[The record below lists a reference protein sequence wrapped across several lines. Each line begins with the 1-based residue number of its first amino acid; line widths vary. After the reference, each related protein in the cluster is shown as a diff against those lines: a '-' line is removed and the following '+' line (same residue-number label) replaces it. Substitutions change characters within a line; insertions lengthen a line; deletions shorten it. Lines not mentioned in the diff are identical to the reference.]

1 MRAFDEC
8 GAIVFD
14 RFGRSVLII
23 FQRESQ
29 KWGLPKGHVE
39 PNKEGTNYFECAK
52 RELEEETG
60 IMMNLIK
67 YRRIGSCVI
76 RNKLFYIVQL
86 MKDIH
91 NLRPIDNSEIGGIQ
105 WLNVE
110 QMRSFVTTQSCNV
123 TLREF
128 PHIRLE
134 TKVC

>member
-1 MRAFDEC
+1 MRVFEEC

-14 RFGRSVLII
+14 RVGESVLII

-29 KWGLPKGHVE
+29 KWGLPKGHVN
-39 PNKEGTNYFECAK
+39 PNEGSNYFECAK

-67 YRRIGSCVI
+67 YRRVGTCVI

-91 NLRPIDNSEIGGIQ
+91 HLRPIDHSEIGGIQ
-105 WLNVE
+105 WLNV
-110 QMRSFVTTQSCNV
+110 QRIADFVTKQSCNV

-128 PHIRLE
+128 PMIRLDA
-134 TKVC
+134 KVY